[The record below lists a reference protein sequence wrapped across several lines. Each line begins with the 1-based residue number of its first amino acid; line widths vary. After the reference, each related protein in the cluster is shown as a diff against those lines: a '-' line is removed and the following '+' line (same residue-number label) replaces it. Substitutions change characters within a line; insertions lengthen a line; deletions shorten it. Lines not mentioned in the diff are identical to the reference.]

1 MGTLRRWLAREHVE
15 KMAESRGQDKEL
27 ETFKKL
33 IEVAEREG
41 PERCNTQL
49 GEGVGMATKVVKS
62 FKEKV
67 INIVKWRQRISIGS
81 TQEFPCWTSGLADLY
96 WT

>member
-67 INIVKWRQRISIGS
+67 INIVKCGS
-81 TQEFPCWTSGLADLY
+81 EFQSDQHRNFPVGCQD
-96 WT
+96 